1 MTVILTVL
9 AVSIVLAVYV
19 AARLVARSWVSAGSS
34 IDRIIAEVTATPATR
49 CRRRGRGRHTGST
62 RWPRG

>member
-34 IDRIIAEVTATPATR
+34 IDRIIAEVTATPATTSPVSVR
-49 CRRRGRGRHTGST
+49 ASR
-62 RWPRG
+62 